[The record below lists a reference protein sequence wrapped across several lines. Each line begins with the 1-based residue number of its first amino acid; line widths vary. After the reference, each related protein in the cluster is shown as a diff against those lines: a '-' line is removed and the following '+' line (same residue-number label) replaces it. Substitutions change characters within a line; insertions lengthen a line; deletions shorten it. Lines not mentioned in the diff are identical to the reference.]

1 MIINHKFKLQ
11 NCKKN
16 LKNKFKKKLMKIAN
30 YIMKFKN

>member
-1 MIINHKFKLQ
+1 MKKLK

-16 LKNKFKKKLMKIAN
+16 LKNKFKKKQMKIAN